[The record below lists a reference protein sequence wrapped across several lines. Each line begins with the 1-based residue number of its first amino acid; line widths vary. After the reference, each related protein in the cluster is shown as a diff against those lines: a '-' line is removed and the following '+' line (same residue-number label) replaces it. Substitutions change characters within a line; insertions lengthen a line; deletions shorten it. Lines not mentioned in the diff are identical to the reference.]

1 MNGYNVAT
9 ELLGYLSVN
18 RAVGHTKMML
28 EGAKNSPDPVVV
40 IHNESMRNNLPEFK
54 ATVGD
59 VGIQVGGPMNAI
71 SLAEIDAGKLRGTR
85 GPLAIDNAAL
95 QVLLGDLVSTIASLR
110 DEVKQNKKTIDEH
123 NMRLALV
130 RLALNA

>member
-9 ELLGYLSVN
+9 ELLNYLSVN

-28 EGAKNSPDPVVV
+28 EGAKHTPDPVVV
-40 IHNESMRNNLPEFK
+40 IHNESMRNNLPEFS

-71 SLAEIDAGKLRGTR
+71 SLADIDAGRLRGTH

-110 DEVKQNKKTIDEH
+110 REAKENASEIQNLSDKIRLVKTVLQ
-123 NMRLALV
+123 
-130 RLALNA
+130 